1 MNVNLKM
8 YWYFFIFVYIDNIN
22 EKRLLFLEKIILY
35 NFILLISV
43 FIFKI
48 INKFYILGMYIIK
61 F

>member
-8 YWYFFIFVYIDNIN
+8 YRYFFIFVYIDNIN

-48 INKFYILGMYIIK
+48 INIFYILGIYIIK